1 MKLKLYI
8 ILTISLLF
16 SGCITEWREATTTK
30 GPATVGFFVGEGTTR
45 TTINSDGVS
54 TSWDKDDR
62 IAVWAN
68 DTEGT
73 AVFAAQPFQVYYRDE
88 NETLFTATL
97 SSPMAEGTYNYYATY
112 PVPNSVS
119 GTQASFTLPAS
130 QNGQISNGAAI
141 MVATPATGSQ
151 LGIVTGQAGAND
163 SYEIDDNR
171 LLMRMKHAMHALKFF
186 VMQNQWGFAEGETI
200 ERIVFTMPQ
209 SVAGDVTLD
218 YTNPSGAP
226 TVTNGV
232 NTISLNLAKNIG
244 PSALAANPD
253 FAAASIIPTA
263 AFNEEDE
270 ISMKVYSQKQVAEH
284 TISLA
289 GRDAMQAG
297 HITPVAIDCSSPK
310 DLPKMSFRITTNNLG
325 EQPYRITLTSADIS
339 TKWKENDDY
348 IYEYYTG
355 SESST
360 IAIGNGFDIYYDEST
375 ISSISGK
382 SVTVTFESKSA
393 IVTNSITMPSMTA
406 GNDYTINLSV
416 PYLFFEDFST
426 INTYGFDV
434 VTGAQGTAV
443 TGYDLSIA
451 NSNKDNVNP
460 GLRSGWTGARTGGEA
475 GKAIRVG
482 SRVDQVYGFTHTFG
496 RLDSPTLS
504 GLKNGANV
512 KVSVSFD
519 YSGGRDGR
527 SEYSPRAVFGYTT
540 TLGPINGTT
549 GSFSSD
555 SDNWNDISGFALIPS
570 ISTSGSF
577 ANITQSM
584 THTISNCNNTYR
596 LSWQIRGTGK
606 ISGIIQIGNGNQWMF
621 IDNIKV
627 QIVQ

>member
-16 SGCITEWREATTTK
+16 AGCIKEWGEVATGD
-30 GPATVGFFVGEGTTR
+30 GPVTVGFFAGGEQTR
-45 TTINSDGVS
+45 TTINSDGIS
-54 TSWDKDDR
+54 SSWSKDDKV
-62 IAVWAN
+62 ALWAIN
-68 DTEGT
+68 SEGT
-73 AVFAAQPFQVYYRDE
+73 ATLSAQPFKIYYRDGQ
-88 NETLFTATL
+88 TALFTATL
-97 SSPMAEGTYNYYATY
+97 AAAMAEGSYNYYATY
-112 PVPNSVS
+112 PVPESVNS
-119 GTQASFTLPAS
+119 TLASFSLPAS
-130 QNGQISNGAAI
+130 QDGQISNGAAI
-141 MVATPATGSQ
+141 MIATPATGKQ
-151 LGIVTGQAGAND
+151 LGVVTGSDNKAN
-163 SYEIDDNR
+163 EIDDNH
-171 LLMRMKHAMHALKFF
+171 LSLKMKHAMHALRFF
-186 VMQNQWGFAEGETI
+186 VMQDKWGFAEGETI

-209 SVAGDVTLD
+209 AIAGNVTLD
-218 YTNPSGAP
+218 YTNPSSAHM
-226 TVTNGV
+226 VTNGV
-232 NTISLNLAKNIG
+232 NTISLNLARNIG
-244 PSALAANPD
+244 PSASAANPD
-253 FAAASIIPTA
+253 FAAASIIPTE
-263 AFNEEDE
+263 AFNDGDE
-270 ISMKVYSQKQVAEH
+270 LKIKVYSQMYVAEH
-284 TISLA
+284 NISLA
-289 GRDAMQAG
+289 GRGAMQAG
-297 HITPVAIDCSSPK
+297 HITPVAIDCSSPRT
-310 DLPKMSFRITTNNLG
+310 LPKMSFRIATNNLG
-325 EQPYRITLTSADIS
+325 EQPYRITLTSSDSS
-339 TKWKENDDY
+339 TKWKENDDH

-360 IAIGNGFDIYYDEST
+360 IATGNGFDIYYDEST

-382 SVTVTFESKSA
+382 SVTVTYESKSA
-393 IVTNSITMPSMTA
+393 IVTNSITMPSMSA
-406 GNDYTINLSV
+406 GNDYTINLTV

-460 GLRSGWTGARTGGEA
+460 GLRSGWTGARTGGES

-496 RLDSPTLS
+496 RLDSPALS

-512 KVSVSFD
+512 KISVSFN

-527 SEYSPRAVFGYTT
+527 SEFSPRAVFGYTT
-540 TLGPINGTT
+540 TSGPIDGIT

-555 SDNWNDISGFALIPS
+555 SDNWKDINGYTLIPS

-577 ANITQSM
+577 TNITQSM
-584 THTISNCNNTYR
+584 THTISNCTNTYR

-606 ISGIIQIGNGNQWMF
+606 ITGFIQIGNGNQWMF

>member
-30 GPATVGFFVGEGTTR
+30 GPVTVGFFVGEGTTR

-244 PSALAANPD
+244 PSASAANPD

-406 GNDYTINLSV
+406 GNDYTINLTV
-416 PYLFFEDFST
+416 PYLFTEDFSSLA
-426 INTYGFDV
+426 TYDGDYKAGPY
-434 VTGAQGTAV
+434 TTTSQASTAAR
-443 TGYDLSIA
+443 DLSQY
-451 NSNKDNVNP
+451 
-460 GLRSGWTGARTGGEA
+460 GLPAGWSGARTGCDAA
-475 GKAIRVG
+475 GTAILVAG
-482 SRVDQVYGFTHTFG
+482 RVDYVIAGATRAYG
-496 RLDSPTLS
+496 RLDSPALS
-504 GLKNGANV
+504 AIKPGASTKV
-512 KVSVSFD
+512 KVSFT
-519 YSGGRDGR
+519 YSGAESSNKSYYYPVGKC
-527 SEYSPRAVFGYTT
+527 GYTVSAG
-540 TLGPINGTT
+540 LLNGYATQFNNNEAFT
-549 GSFSSD
+549 
-555 SDNWNDISGFALIPS
+555 DIEGANSVPS
-570 ISTSGSF
+570 IPTKGSAAAATQAMEYTINNCTS
-577 ANITQSM
+577 N
-584 THTISNCNNTYR
+584 HR
-596 LSWQIRGTGK
+596 LSWHVMQYGK
-606 ISGIIQIGNGNQWMF
+606 PSGLNLIGNDCGWMYV
-621 IDNIKV
+621 DNIKV

>member
-16 SGCITEWREATTTK
+16 AGCIKEWGEVATDK
-30 GPATVGFFVGEGTTR
+30 GPVTVGFFAGGGPTR

-54 TSWDKDDR
+54 TSWSKDDKV
-62 IAVWAN
+62 ALWAIN
-68 DTEGT
+68 SEGT
-73 AVFAAQPFQVYYRDE
+73 ATLSAQPFKIYYRDGQKA
-88 NETLFTATL
+88 LFTATL
-97 SSPMAEGTYNYYATY
+97 TAPMAAGSYNYYATY
-112 PVPNSVS
+112 PVPKSVS

-130 QNGQISNGAAI
+130 QDGQISKGAAI
-141 MVATPATGSQ
+141 MIATPATGSQ
-151 LGIVTGQAGAND
+151 LGIVTGEPGAD
-163 SYEIDDNR
+163 DAYEIDDNH
-171 LLMRMKHAMHALKFF
+171 LSLRMKHTMHALRFF

-209 SVAGDVTLD
+209 TVAGDVTLD
-218 YTNPSGAP
+218 YTNPSSAP
-226 TVTNGV
+226 AVTNGV
-232 NTISLNLAKNIG
+232 NTMSLDLARNIG
-244 PSALAANPD
+244 ATTSAANPD

-263 AFNEEDE
+263 AFNDGDE
-270 ISMKVYSQKQVAEH
+270 LKMKVYSQKQLVEQ
-284 TISLA
+284 TILLA
-289 GRDAMQAG
+289 GREAMLAG
-297 HITPVAIDCSSPK
+297 HITPVAIDCSSPR

-325 EQPYRITLTSADIS
+325 EQPYRITLTSSDSS
-339 TKWKENDDY
+339 TKWKENDDH

-360 IAIGNGFDIYYDEST
+360 IATGNGFDIYYDEST

-382 SVTVTFESKSA
+382 SVTVTYESKSA

-406 GNDYTINLSV
+406 GNDYTINLTV

-434 VTGAQGTAV
+434 VTNAQGTAV

-451 NSNKDNVNP
+451 NSDKDNVNP
-460 GLRSGWTGARTGGEA
+460 GLRSGWTGARTGGSA
-475 GKAIRVG
+475 GSAIRVG

-496 RLDSPTLS
+496 RLDSPALS

-512 KVSVSFD
+512 KISVSFN

-527 SEYSPRAVFGYTT
+527 SEFSPRAVFGYTT
-540 TLGPINGTT
+540 TSGPIDGTT

-555 SDNWNDISGFALIPS
+555 SDNWKDINGYTLIPS

-577 ANITQSM
+577 TNITQSM

-606 ISGIIQIGNGNQWMF
+606 ITGFIQVGNGNQWMF